1 MDVDHGYADLLE
13 EFGRENLH
21 VSREDYEI
29 DLAGKE
35 LEHARL
41 CVSLG
46 SRRDWDV
53 VIRDTEAENI
63 DGVVGMV
70 REDGDNVC
78 IELATAP
85 APEEVQE
92 AMVVTRGEQRYA
104 LAFARVRETPI
115 HSKRTADP
123 LGEGMFERLTTI
135 GQSLEPKLHPHEEG
149 SALGIGRVLV
159 GAENVGVALV
169 QEGGNRGD
177 NPVAVGT

>member
-21 VSREDYEI
+21 VSREDDEI
-29 DLAGKE
+29 DLAGEE
-35 LEHARL
+35 LDHARL
-41 CVSLG
+41 CLCLG

-53 VIRDTEAENI
+53 VIGDTEAGDI
-63 DGVVGMV
+63 DGAVGMV

-104 LAFARVRETPI
+104 LPFARVCKTPS
-115 HSKRTADP
+115 HSERTADP
-123 LGEGMFERLTTI
+123 LGEGLFERLPTI

-149 SALGIGRVLV
+149 PALGIGR
-159 GAENVGVALV
+159 
-169 QEGGNRGD
+169 
-177 NPVAVGT
+177 

>member
-29 DLAGKE
+29 GLAGKE

-41 CVSLG
+41 CVNLG

-92 AMVVTRGEQRYA
+92 ASHARRTTLRACVRSRTRNAKPFQTDGRP
-104 LAFARVRETPI
+104 ARRRHVRTFDDYRSVPRAETP
-115 HSKRTADP
+115 
-123 LGEGMFERLTTI
+123 
-135 GQSLEPKLHPHEEG
+135 
-149 SALGIGRVLV
+149 SA
-159 GAENVGVALV
+159 
-169 QEGGNRGD
+169 
-177 NPVAVGT
+177 